1 MALLDYIKGK
11 RYGKE
16 ANRLERESMEDAFLQ
31 EALDGYDTVLSN
43 HLHSIER
50 LEKTITTQS
59 TYRSQR
65 KMLFYYSIAASVAIV
80 LGISS
85 YFFFK
90 PSEGALLAQQQ
101 KIAAP
106 TKAEKT
112 KQVALADTKAV
123 DNNLRTDKLLDVKQE
138 TQQDKQKLPLVKE
151 KIVPEKKPI
160 SEPLKKDQQ
169 PTVAPE
175 TASVETQKKP
185 AVSSNRLAEMAV
197 LGKEVEKAKAST
209 LASSTEKNETTQAAE
224 PKRDFGK
231 KQFKAFFMSKVKKQ
245 ACGAK
250 KASVEVSFTLNEDQY
265 PSSFRIKNF
274 SCEEAKNEVIRILS
288 YSPRWTLKAGEQV
301 RMRLDW

>member
-50 LEKTITTQS
+50 LEKTITFQS
-59 TYRSQR
+59 TYKSKR
-65 KMLFYYSIAASVAIV
+65 KTLFYYSIAASITIV

-90 PSEGALLAQQQ
+90 PSEGVLLGQQQ
-101 KIAAP
+101 EMAIP
-106 TKAEKT
+106 TNAEKI
-112 KQVALADTKAV
+112 KQTTAADTKAV
-123 DNNLRTDKLLDVKQE
+123 DNNLRTNKLLDVKQE
-138 TQQDKQKLPLVKE
+138 TQQDKQKLSLVKE
-151 KIVPEKKPI
+151 KITPEKKTV
-160 SEPLKKDQQ
+160 SETIKKAQQ

-175 TASVETQKKP
+175 TASVETQKNL
-185 AVSSNRLAEMAV
+185 AVSSKRLAEMAV

-209 LASSTEKNETTQAAE
+209 LASSADQNETTQAAE
-224 PKRDFGK
+224 PKREFGK

-245 ACGAK
+245 VCGTG
-250 KASVEVSFTLNEDQY
+250 KASVEVSFTLNGNQY
-265 PSSFRIKNF
+265 PSSFRIKKF

-288 YSPRWTLKAGEQV
+288 YSPRWTLDAGEQV